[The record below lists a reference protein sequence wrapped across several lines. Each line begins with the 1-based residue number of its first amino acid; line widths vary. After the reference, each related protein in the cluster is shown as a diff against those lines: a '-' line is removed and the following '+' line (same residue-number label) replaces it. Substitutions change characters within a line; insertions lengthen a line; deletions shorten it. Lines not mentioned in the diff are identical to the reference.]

1 MGDRYDLDLVIVG
14 MGSGGLVAAQ
24 FASTLGVRVAIVE
37 RARAG
42 GDCLWTGCV
51 PSKALIASARV
62 AQTMRDAARF
72 GIEPVEPTIDLAAV
86 WRRLRQVR
94 DDIATNDDDP
104 ERYRALGIDVIE
116 GHASLT
122 SKTEV
127 TVALADGSGVRR
139 LTTRYVL
146 LCTGGRPV
154 EPHVPGM
161 AEAGFLTSEN
171 LFDVIEPPRSIVF
184 IGGGP
189 VAVELA
195 QAAARLGVR
204 ATILQRGPT
213 ILPRDEPSLVTIVAE
228 CLAGDGVDVR
238 VRSDA
243 SSVEVV
249 GDRKAVHANVDG
261 HGHVFAAEEIVV
273 AAGRRPNVE
282 GLGLDDVGIRHGAS
296 GIVVDGRGRTTVKS
310 VYAAGDVTGGPRFT
324 HAAGY
329 QAVRAVRDMFFP
341 GAGRADATVPWCTF
355 TDPELAH
362 AGLTSA
368 EAIARHGSSKVEVW
382 RHELAHSDRARTDAT
397 TEGAIVVVTAKD
409 RVVGAHICAPHAGEL
424 IGELAL
430 AIVNGQRLRDVAKL
444 VHVYPTLSTGI
455 GQLATTAAYR
465 SARRYRWLIR

>member
-1 MGDRYDLDLVIVG
+1 MGDRYDLVVVG
-14 MGSGGLVAAQ
+14 MGSGGLVAAE
-24 FASTLGVRVAIVE
+24 FASTLGLRIAIIE
-37 RARAG
+37 RARVG

-51 PSKALIASARV
+51 PSKALIASANA
-62 AQTMRDAARF
+62 AQTMRDADRF

-94 DDIATNDDDP
+94 DDIANTDDDP
-104 ERYRALGIDVIE
+104 DRYRAMGIEVIE
-116 GHASLT
+116 GHASL
-122 SKTEV
+122 SSRTEV
-127 TVALADGSGVRR
+127 SVAPADGSGVRQ

-146 LCTGGRPV
+146 LCTGGRPA

-189 VAVELA
+189 IGVELA
-195 QAAARLGVR
+195 QASARLGVR

-213 ILPRDEPSLVTIVAE
+213 ILPRDEPSLVAIVATR
-228 CLAGDGVDVR
+228 LAADGVDVR
-238 VRSDA
+238 TGA
-243 SSVEVV
+243 EAHAVEVV

-261 HGHVFAAEEIVV
+261 HGHVFATEEIVV

-296 GIVVDGRGRTTVKS
+296 GVVVDERGRTTVKN
-310 VYAAGDVTGGPRFT
+310 VYAAGDVTGRPRFT

-341 GAGRADATVPWCTF
+341 GAGRADAMVPWCTF

-362 AGLTSA
+362 AGSTSA
-368 EAIARHGSSKVEVW
+368 EAIARHGASKVEVW

-397 TEGAIVVVTAKD
+397 TSGAIVIVTAKG
-409 RVVGAHICAPHAGEL
+409 RIVGAHICAPHAGEL

-430 AIVNGQRLRDVAKL
+430 AIVKGLKLSEVAEL

-455 GQLATTAAYR
+455 GQLAATAAYR
-465 SARRYRWLIR
+465 SAQRYRWLIR